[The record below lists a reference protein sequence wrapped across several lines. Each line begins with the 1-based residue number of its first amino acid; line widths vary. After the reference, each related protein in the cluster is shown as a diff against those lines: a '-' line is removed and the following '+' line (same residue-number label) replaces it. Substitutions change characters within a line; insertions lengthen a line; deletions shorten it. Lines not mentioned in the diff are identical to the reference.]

1 MTSRKTSQSMKA
13 ATAAKKL
20 GIYLPAAPQ
29 EFQEATITRAELMEM
44 QANPPEWLADL
55 RRNGPHPR
63 SIVAAR
69 LGISISGLNRN
80 GYADPLTTEEI
91 NDIRREEPKWLVIE
105 RQVAQEVKAE
115 DERIAKEARLK
126 AEKAARRAK
135 REER

>member
-1 MTSRKTSQSMKA
+1 
-13 ATAAKKL
+13 
-20 GIYLPAAPQ
+20 
-29 EFQEATITRAELMEM
+29 
-44 QANPPEWLADL
+44 
-55 RRNGPHPR
+55 
-63 SIVAAR
+63 
-69 LGISISGLNRN
+69 